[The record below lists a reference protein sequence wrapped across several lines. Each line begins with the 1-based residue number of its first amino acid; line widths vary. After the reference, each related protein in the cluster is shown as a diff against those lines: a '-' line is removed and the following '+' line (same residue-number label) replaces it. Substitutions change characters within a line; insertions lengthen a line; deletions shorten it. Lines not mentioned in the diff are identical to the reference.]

1 MSRLPYPDPAAI
13 PANVKALLDARP
25 PRNVF
30 RMLAHAPALMP
41 GLMELTGAILYR
53 AKLDAVTRELV
64 ILRVGSLCGSHY
76 EVEQHR
82 KIAAAIGLSAGQIDS
97 AVSGKLILEEK
108 QNLLLQF
115 VEQVVRKTRADDAL
129 FQKVV
134 ATYGAEQTIE
144 LLVVIGTYVMLAQVL
159 ENAGVELEAGA
170 GPKQEDVEKIF
181 GKQKK

>member
-30 RMLAHAPALMP
+30 RMLANAPALMP

-53 AKLDAVTRELV
+53 AKLDPVSRELA

-82 KIAAAIGLSAGQIDS
+82 KIAAAIGLSAEQIDS
-97 AVSGKLILEEK
+97 AINGKGDVLLE
-108 QNLLLQF
+108 F
-115 VEQVVRKTRADDAL
+115 VEQVVRKTKADDAL

-134 ATYGAEQTIE
+134 TTYGAEQTIE
-144 LLVVIGTYVMLAQVL
+144 LLVIIGTYVMLAQVL